1 LRSRETIEEAP
12 VKISNVVTIDPE
24 IMGGKPVFT
33 GTRVP
38 VESLMRHLRAG
49 DTVQDF
55 LDGFPTVRR
64 ERANGCLE
72 MVLHAA
78 QANIGALL
86 N

>member
-1 LRSRETIEEAP
+1 MDEAT

-24 IMGGKPVFT
+24 IMGGTPVFT

-38 VESLMRHLRAG
+38 VGSLMRHLRAG
-49 DTVQDF
+49 DTVEDF

-64 ERANGCLE
+64 ERANAFLE
-72 MVLHAA
+72 MVLHPV
-78 QANIGALL
+78 QANMRVLL